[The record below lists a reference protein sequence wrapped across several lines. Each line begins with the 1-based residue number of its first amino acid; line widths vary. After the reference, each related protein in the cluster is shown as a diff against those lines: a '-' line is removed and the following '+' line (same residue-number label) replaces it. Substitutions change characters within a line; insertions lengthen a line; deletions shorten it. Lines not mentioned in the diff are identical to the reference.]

1 MAELGPCQTGTPDR
15 PPRAKDLDKQVFFVG
30 TAQFLKYIF
39 QSEIKFQISKAQS
52 GPERH
57 MPRLPAQKS
66 SKTTAS
72 HPASAQSGERPATF
86 AELKTYLA
94 EHGDRLP
101 KRLRQVATAVVT
113 QPDDIAF
120 STAAE
125 SAERIGV
132 QPSTLVRFAQALGY
146 SGFSDLQ
153 AIFRSRLKERFP
165 DYRER
170 LAAVKGEGPMA
181 LFEGFAKAATVSFDR
196 ARSSLDPALVQKAA
210 DHLAKAETIY
220 ILAGRRAFPL
230 AAYAAYACGKL
241 GLRSILIDQLGGLG
255 PEQAAGAGKKDAMLA
270 ISFSPYAPE
279 TIAITTTAHQRGVP
293 VIAIT
298 DSPFSPL
305 VPQSSV
311 WLEMAEA
318 DYGAF
323 RSLAATLALVM
334 TLLVATAEAR
344 GGAKPD

>member
-1 MAELGPCQTGTPDR
+1 
-15 PPRAKDLDKQVFFVG
+15 
-30 TAQFLKYIF
+30 
-39 QSEIKFQISKAQS
+39 
-52 GPERH
+52 
-57 MPRLPAQKS
+57 MPRLPADKRNTS
-66 SKTTAS
+66 ILTDAV
-72 HPASAQSGERPATF
+72 SANPVVPPTNF

-94 EHGDRLP
+94 DHGDRLP

-132 QPSTLVRFAQALGY
+132 QPSTLVRFAQAIGY

-153 AIFRSRLKERFP
+153 SIFRSRLKERFP

-196 ARSSLDPALVQKAA
+196 ARSSLDPTRVQQAV
-210 DHLAKAETIY
+210 DTLARAETLY

-241 GLRSILIDQLGGLG
+241 GLRAILIDQLGGLG
-255 PEQAAGAGKKDAMLA
+255 PEQAGGAGKKDAMLA
-270 ISFSPYAPE
+270 MSFSPYAPE
-279 TIAITTTAHQRGVP
+279 TIAITSVAHQRGVP
-293 VIAIT
+293 VVAIT

-305 VPQSSV
+305 VPQASV

-344 GGAKPD
+344 GGPMSD

>member
-1 MAELGPCQTGTPDR
+1 
-15 PPRAKDLDKQVFFVG
+15 
-30 TAQFLKYIF
+30 
-39 QSEIKFQISKAQS
+39 
-52 GPERH
+52 
-57 MPRLPAQKS
+57 MPRLPHDKMT
-66 SKTTAS
+66 KTGVSDVQAPQAD
-72 HPASAQSGERPATF
+72 HPPSTF

-94 EHGDRLP
+94 EHGDKLP

-132 QPSTLVRFAQALGY
+132 QPSTLVRFAQAIGY

-196 ARSSLDPALVQKAA
+196 ARSSLDPALVQNAA
-210 DHLAKAETIY
+210 NQLSKAETIY

-255 PEQAAGAGKKDAMLA
+255 PEQAAGAGKKDVMLA

-293 VIAIT
+293 VVAIT

-305 VPQSSV
+305 VPQSSI

-334 TLLVATAEAR
+334 TLLVATAESR
-344 GGAKPD
+344 GVTKTD

>member
-1 MAELGPCQTGTPDR
+1 
-15 PPRAKDLDKQVFFVG
+15 
-30 TAQFLKYIF
+30 
-39 QSEIKFQISKAQS
+39 
-52 GPERH
+52 
-57 MPRLPAQKS
+57 MPRLPSEKTNKS
-66 SKTTAS
+66 NGLSETGAIIS
-72 HPASAQSGERPATF
+72 EPPASF
-86 AELKTYLA
+86 AALKSYLA
-94 EHGDRLP
+94 DHGDKLP

-132 QPSTLVRFAQALGY
+132 QPSTLVRFAQAIGY

-170 LAAVKGEGPMA
+170 LASVKGEGPMA

-196 ARSSLDPALVQKAA
+196 ARASLDPELVQNAA
-210 DHLAKAETIY
+210 DQLANAETIY

-241 GLRSILIDQLGGLG
+241 GLRAILIDQLGGLG
-255 PEQAAGAGKKDAMLA
+255 PEQAAGATKKDVMLA

-279 TIAITTTAHQRGVP
+279 TIAIATSLHQRDVP

>member
-1 MAELGPCQTGTPDR
+1 
-15 PPRAKDLDKQVFFVG
+15 
-30 TAQFLKYIF
+30 
-39 QSEIKFQISKAQS
+39 
-52 GPERH
+52 
-57 MPRLPAQKS
+57 MPRLPAEKTIKANQLNS
-66 SKTTAS
+66 SGLIS
-72 HPASAQSGERPATF
+72 SEPPASF
-86 AELKTYLA
+86 AALKSYLA
-94 EHGDRLP
+94 DHGERLP

-125 SAERIGV
+125 TAERIGV

-196 ARSSLDPALVQKAA
+196 ARASLDPNRVQTAA
-210 DHLAKAETIY
+210 NSLAKAETIY

-241 GLRSILIDQLGGLG
+241 GLRAILIDQLGGLG
-255 PEQAAGAGKKDAMLA
+255 PEQASGATQNDVMFA

-334 TLLVATAEAR
+334 TLLVASAEAR
-344 GGAKPD
+344 GAAKTD